1 MRAYRACQDGGRP
14 NDASEFTGSL
24 SLCHWYVCHLVMIG
38 RSPSQLR
45 VVQVNKQAACG
56 KLPKLMLPERSVQ
69 FVRNKNEQ
77 TFEVDLENLIVPELL
92 KTNKQQAA
100 ARSFVKLWPPL
111 VIP

>member
-1 MRAYRACQDGGRP
+1 
-14 NDASEFTGSL
+14 
-24 SLCHWYVCHLVMIG
+24 MIG

-45 VVQVNKQAACG
+45 VEQVNKQAACG

-92 KTNKQQAA
+92 KTNKQ
-100 ARSFVKLWPPL
+100 RSDSVRMFFVL
-111 VIP
+111 VLVPDFQG